1 MAKRSAGRNNMARQE
16 RGRQQKQKK
25 PIKYRKPLNLNI
37 GMILFGAIFV
47 YVVYCVISYIQS
59 DPIRPYEVQE
69 GSLSTNTTYKA
80 VALRSETVVTT
91 DTAGYMNYYLREG
104 ERVRKGSMVCTVDET
119 GKLNEYMENLNL
131 GESKLSNEELNDF
144 RNEIVNFM
152 HSFDAQNFSLAY
164 DFKYS
169 IEGTVLR
176 LANSNMLEYLNQM
189 DSSGVIK
196 TCTAPE
202 TGIVAYW
209 TDGYETLTA
218 DQVTA
223 DVFNEENYTKNQ
235 LVGSLSC
242 G

>member
-1 MAKRSAGRNNMARQE
+1 
-16 RGRQQKQKK
+16 
-25 PIKYRKPLNLNI
+25 
-37 GMILFGAIFV
+37 
-47 YVVYCVISYIQS
+47 
-59 DPIRPYEVQE
+59 
-69 GSLSTNTTYKA
+69 
-80 VALRSETVVTT
+80 
-91 DTAGYMNYYLREG
+91 
-104 ERVRKGSMVCTVDET
+104 MVCTVDET
-119 GKLNEYMENLNL
+119 GKLNEYMESLNL
-131 GESKLSNEELNDF
+131 GESKLSSEELNDF

-152 HSFDAQNFSLAY
+152 HSFNAENFSSAY

-189 DSSGVIK
+189 DSFGVIK

-223 DVFNEENYTKNQ
+223 DVFKEENYTKNQ
-235 LVGSLSC
+235 LVGTDLPLLEIRHISFPRMKT
-242 G
+242 GV